1 MRESCMWSDTEVLHL
16 HEYGQSEHRMIEGY
30 GIFVLSSGKGEVQI
44 GKHSWSAKSGS
55 LLFVNPDRIIRV
67 TSVSG
72 ATLTGYLVTFDI
84 VRETETD
91 GKRALYMDR
100 QSEWLTDG
108 PVAVKA
114 IRRVEVIAKELA
126 MNAAESSYRKQM
138 KLGEL
143 LDLLPISY
151 EDSKDKSEPGWLE
164 AVIAYMKENYENKI
178 SREQLAQMS
187 GFHPDYFSNQFKKE
201 TGLSYTEILT
211 KIRIDKAKQ
220 YLFLGDRNLNEIAQ
234 RIGYSDGLYLS
245 RKFKQVVG
253 IPPSRYVHK
262 PERIV
267 VVELVGELLALG
279 VKPIAASH
287 SNSLGNLKLLQHEL
301 KDVIEIDNRLD
312 QLRSFQPDLVIIPD
326 CWGTAEIYRHLSSS
340 VQIKVIPFDNPVRRL
355 RELAETFNKQ
365 EEAESLLAL
374 YERKAK
380 LIKEQLGDVIGPNE
394 TVGVYEIWQDEIWVF
409 GNPSFGRGVFNLYE
423 TFGFNPPLAVKKAF
437 TDTSLW
443 YKNISIEDLPR
454 YAADHMIVSVYDEDG
469 GQAHFEHI
477 TSSPIWRQLEAYRNG
492 RIRMIDMN
500 VLHPGDLLSSVR
512 QLDKIADALLNPA
525 VGQ

>member
-16 HEYGQSEHRMIEGY
+16 HEYGQSQHRMIEGY
-30 GIFVLSSGKGEVQI
+30 GIIVLSSGKGEVRI
-44 GKHSWSAKSGS
+44 GKQCWFAKSGS
-55 LLFVNPDRIIRV
+55 LLFVNPDRIARV

-72 ATLTGYLVTFDI
+72 APLTGYLVTFDI

-91 GKRALYMDR
+91 GKRAVYMDR

-108 PVAVKA
+108 PIAVKA
-114 IRRVEVIAKELA
+114 IRRAEFIAKELA
-126 MNAAESSYRKQM
+126 MDATESSYRKQM

-143 LDLLPISY
+143 LDLLPIRH
-151 EDSKDKSEPGWLE
+151 EDSGDKSEPDWLE
-164 AVIAYMKENYENKI
+164 AVLTYMKGNYEEKI
-178 SREQLAQMS
+178 SRESLALLS
-187 GFHPDYFSNQFKKE
+187 GFHPDYFSKQFKKE
-201 TGLSYTEILT
+201 TGLSYMEYLS

-253 IPPSRYVHK
+253 ISPSRYVHK

-287 SNSLGNLKLLQHEL
+287 SNSLGNLKLLHHEL
-301 KDVIEIDNRLD
+301 EDVIEIDNRLD
-312 QLRSFQPDLVIIPD
+312 QLHSFQPDLVIIPD

-340 VQIKVIPFDNPVRRL
+340 VQIKVIPFDHPVRRL
-355 RELAETFNKQ
+355 RELAETFNKR
-365 EEAESLLAL
+365 EEMESLIAI

-380 LIKEQLGDVIGPNE
+380 LIKEQLSDVIGPDE

-423 TFGFNPPLAVKKAF
+423 SLGLNAPLAVKKAF
-437 TDTSLW
+437 ADASLW
-443 YKNISIEDLPR
+443 YKNIILEDLPR
-454 YAADHMIVSVYDEDG
+454 FAADHMIISIYDEDG
-469 GQAHFEHI
+469 GRAHFDRI
-477 TSSPIWRQLEAYRNG
+477 TSSPIWRQLQAYRNG
-492 RIRMIDMN
+492 QIRMIEMN
-500 VLHPGDLLSSVR
+500 ILHPGDLLSSVR
-512 QLDKIADALLNPA
+512 QLDKIADVLLNPA
-525 VGQ
+525 DGE